1 MSNVITQALKN
12 RTFSVDKSDGAEGE
26 VREIGRTGRIQH
38 AAVGL
43 MMNGTLCQGNR
54 DLSSTTAI
62 FKPCRSDCESTKCSR
77 WPNKRAISSRNG
89 NESQKWEIKVS
100 FFWI

>member
-26 VREIGRTGRIQH
+26 VREIGRTGRIQR
-38 AAVGL
+38 AAAGL

-54 DLSSTTAI
+54 DLGSTTAI
-62 FKPCRSDCESTKCSR
+62 FKPSGSD
-77 WPNKRAISSRNG
+77 
-89 NESQKWEIKVS
+89 
-100 FFWI
+100 